1 MQSNYVSISLN
12 KTQFSE
18 NIPKLKAILRVWNTT
33 TSYKVLLHVHAVFFF
48 QGDKPWDMCKEVF
61 NCFFFQ
67 TFKWL
72 RLTMPVGACNN
83 VFRRISTG
91 LNTMGARHSNSR
103 CRTSSES
110 ELSRFTFVIKKNNEW
125 NHLYT
130 SINEMTGINITVFS
144 LLQSSL
150 CSQAG

>member
-1 MQSNYVSISLN
+1 M
-12 KTQFSE
+12 QFS
-18 NIPKLKAILRVWNTT
+18 
-33 TSYKVLLHVHAVFFF
+33 FF

-61 NCFFFQ
+61 NWGFFQ

-130 SINEMTGINITVFS
+130 SINEMKGINRTVFS

-150 CSQAG
+150 CSQAGKYNFTIKIQTIGWYECVMCEEAKHQINVWITEIHMHITCIA

>member
-1 MQSNYVSISLN
+1 MKYNYLVQSV
-12 KTQFSE
+12 
-18 NIPKLKAILRVWNTT
+18 TT
-33 TSYKVLLHVHAVFFF
+33 CACSFLFFKVTNHEICVKRFLIVFFL
-48 QGDKPWDMCKEVF
+48 
-61 NCFFFQ
+61 Q

-72 RLTMPVGACNN
+72 QLTMPVGACNN

-110 ELSRFTFVIKKNNEW
+110 ELSRFTFVIKKNNKW

-130 SINEMTGINITVFS
+130 SINEMTGINRTVFS
-144 LLQSSL
+144 LLQSSVFTSWL
-150 CSQAG
+150 IQFHNQNTNYRLVRVCDVWGSKAPD